1 MMELAMHTQFPY
13 RLLPSLQN
21 PTREFPVAV
30 KLHKPRD
37 QDVSF
42 LFGARAITSLGKK
55 VGGVVEQADDRLRI
69 QAVTGSTQVKH
80 SQGHRCDRQ
89 AD

>member
-1 MMELAMHTQFPY
+1 MHTQFPY

-55 VGGVVEQADDRLRI
+55 VGGGLVGANGLTGWIQVAADWTPR
-69 QAVTGSTQVKH
+69 
-80 SQGHRCDRQ
+80 
-89 AD
+89 